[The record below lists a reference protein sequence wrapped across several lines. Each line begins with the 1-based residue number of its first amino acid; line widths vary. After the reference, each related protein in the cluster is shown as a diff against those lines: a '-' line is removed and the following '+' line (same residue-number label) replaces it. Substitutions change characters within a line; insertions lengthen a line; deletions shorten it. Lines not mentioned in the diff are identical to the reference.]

1 VRWEPITRQSFV
13 FSSAQIVVCL
23 RFSSLSGGAV
33 YFPIYSMFIMLSCQC
48 LVLLIAEVGVWR
60 DVEEVEVG
68 DVLRGLSAF
77 D

>member
-1 VRWEPITRQSFV
+1 
-13 FSSAQIVVCL
+13 
-23 RFSSLSGGAV
+23 
-33 YFPIYSMFIMLSCQC
+33 MLSCQC